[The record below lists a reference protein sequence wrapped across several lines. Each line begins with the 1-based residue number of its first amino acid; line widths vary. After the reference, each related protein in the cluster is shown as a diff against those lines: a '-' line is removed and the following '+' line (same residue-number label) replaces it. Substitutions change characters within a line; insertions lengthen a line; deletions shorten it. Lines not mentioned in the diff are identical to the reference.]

1 MLYVIPYSV
10 LDNCFKPYLCKKVL
24 PNITF
29 VFSLFIFIYKPKSL
43 KLVDN
48 ILISWLISDD
58 GPWFEKFSNQFDIY
72 KNNREL
78 LMRIL
83 NNMVTCQSDNIVF
96 SKNLLDTWDEKS
108 KEFFL
113 NEYISTFIGLNGEN
127 IGLKIEKN
135 ILNFDNK
142 FNLFKVL

>member
-1 MLYVIPYSV
+1 MGN
-10 LDNCFKPYLCKKVL
+10 D
-24 PNITF
+24 
-29 VFSLFIFIYKPKSL
+29 
-43 KLVDN
+43 
-48 ILISWLISDD
+48 
-58 GPWFEKFSNQFDIY
+58 
-72 KNNREL
+72 
-78 LMRIL
+78 
-83 NNMVTCQSDNIVF
+83 
-96 SKNLLDTWDEKS
+96 